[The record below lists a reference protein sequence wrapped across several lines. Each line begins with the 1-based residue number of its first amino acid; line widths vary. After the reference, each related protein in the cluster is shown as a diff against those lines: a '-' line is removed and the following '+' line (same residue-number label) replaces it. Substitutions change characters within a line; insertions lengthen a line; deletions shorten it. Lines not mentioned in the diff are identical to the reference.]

1 MEYLRPPQLQ
11 ALADA
16 IGLWHLT
23 GGNSHGTL
31 CLGQG
36 DHEPGEPFRP
46 GDFDSFIEMFFKTGL
61 FYVSNGIVVLAVA
74 INLVDYRLVWYGKN
88 LVRGLKEKRD
98 LRVNPSIS
106 LSQQMCYYHTYS
118 GRGRLPSESGGI

>member
-1 MEYLRPPQLQ
+1 MDRHLNIIGTSPTDNQIQKVWKERTKVEYLRPPQLQ

-74 INLVDYRLVWYGKN
+74 INLVDCRLVWYGKN
-88 LVRGLKEKRD
+88 LV
-98 LRVNPSIS
+98 
-106 LSQQMCYYHTYS
+106 
-118 GRGRLPSESGGI
+118 GG